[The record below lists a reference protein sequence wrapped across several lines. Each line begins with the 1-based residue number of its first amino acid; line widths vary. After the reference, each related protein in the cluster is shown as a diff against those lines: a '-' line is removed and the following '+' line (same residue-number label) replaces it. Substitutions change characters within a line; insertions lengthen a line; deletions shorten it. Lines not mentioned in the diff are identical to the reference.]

1 MTPRTVWR
9 GCAAAGIVASI
20 CSWSFGR
27 IPGMVECGPGGGLG
41 PIMTFEF
48 ARTPADVATLFGSE
62 PCTAALVAAQKTG
75 LLLDALGFIPSY
87 TAFLILAAIAAESR
101 KRATLAAIAAFL
113 IAAVSDQIEGGLLY
127 AILTDLPGTPA
138 LLGALWWAV
147 HVKFALLALGTM
159 GIAGMLA
166 RGSLFRRLSAA
177 PIWSGGLLAVLG
189 LILMPGEWMMTG
201 FALAWATLLIV
212 ALSASFVPFAAPAA
226 PPPDPATPSA

>member
-1 MTPRTVWR
+1 
-9 GCAAAGIVASI
+9 
-20 CSWSFGR
+20 
-27 IPGMVECGPGGGLG
+27 MVECGPGGGLG

-48 ARTPADVATLFGSE
+48 ARTPADVAALFGSE

-87 TAFLILAAIAAESR
+87 TAFLILAVIAAESR
-101 KRATLAAIAAFL
+101 TRVKLAVIATFL

-127 AILTDLPGTPA
+127 AILRDLPGTPA

-166 RGSLFRRLSAA
+166 RGPLFRRLSAA

-212 ALSASFVPFAAPAA
+212 ALSASFAPFAAPAA

>member
-1 MTPRTVWR
+1 MTPRTAWR
-9 GCAAAGIVASI
+9 GCAAAGIVAFI

-48 ARTPADVATLFGSE
+48 ARTPADVAALFGSE
-62 PCTAALVAAQKTG
+62 PCTSALVAAQKTG

-101 KRATLAAIAAFL
+101 KRVTLAAIATFL

-127 AILTDLPGTPA
+127 AILADLPGTPA

-147 HVKFALLALGTM
+147 HMKFALLALGTM
-159 GIAGMLA
+159 GVAGMLA
-166 RGSLFRRLSAA
+166 RGSLFRCLSAA
-177 PIWSGGLLAVLG
+177 PIWSGGLLATLG
-189 LILMPGEWMMTG
+189 LVLMPGEWMMTG

-212 ALSASFVPFAAPAA
+212 ALIASFVPFAAPAA
-226 PPPDPATPSA
+226 PQPDPATPSA